1 MIVVFRSLRMRE
13 SADRALV
20 LHAMDI
26 DHSFD
31 RGVLGWR
38 VAVPEHEESRAREQ
52 LHLYESENRAPR
64 AVRPE
69 ASPRPGAA
77 VGAVGWTFVLL
88 FGYWLQSRYEFGV
101 DWAAVGRMEV
111 AAVETGQWWR
121 VITALTLHADVAHL
135 FVNIGFGAVFGS
147 LLARQIGYGLAWA
160 AILAGGATG
169 NLMNALVQQPWH
181 TSIGAST
188 AVFAALG
195 SLGAYLWTAR
205 RLIHDSWARRWTP
218 VVGAIVLL
226 AWLGTGDERTDI
238 VAHLT
243 GFLAGFAIGALLGR
257 IFQPGPADRLRQGL
271 FGGLALTCVIVAWAF
286 ALV

>member
-1 MIVVFRSLRMRE
+1 MVVIYRSLRMRE

-26 DHSFD
+26 DHALD

-38 VAVPEHEESRAREQ
+38 VSVPAHEESRAREQ
-52 LHLYESENRAPR
+52 LYLYETENRVARPTPVDTAPR
-64 AVRPE
+64 PDA
-69 ASPRPGAA
+69 AAGAI
-77 VGAVGWTFVLL
+77 GWTFVLL
-88 FGYWLQSRYEFGV
+88 IAFWLQSRHQFGI
-101 DWAAVGRMEV
+101 DWLAAGRLDV
-111 AAVETGQWWR
+111 AAINGGEWWR
-121 VITALTLHADVAHL
+121 AITALTLHADVAHL

-147 LLARQIGYGLAWA
+147 LLARQIGVGLAWLM
-160 AILAGGATG
+160 ILIGGMAG
-169 NLMNALVQQPWH
+169 NLMNALVQKPWH
-181 TSIGAST
+181 TAIGAST

-195 SLGAYLWTAR
+195 LLGAYLWTGR

-243 GFLAGFAIGALLGR
+243 GFLAGFALGALLGR
-257 IFQPGPADRLRQGL
+257 VVTPGPPDPMRQGIL
-271 FGGLALTCVIVAWAF
+271 GGFALLCVILAWALAL
-286 ALV
+286 

>member
-26 DHSFD
+26 DHSLD
-31 RGVLGWR
+31 RGIVGWR
-38 VAVPEHEESRAREQ
+38 VAVPEHEESRALEQ
-52 LHLYESENRAPR
+52 LHLYETENRAARSLP
-64 AVRPE
+64 VDE
-69 ASPRPGAA
+69 SPRPNAAAGAI
-77 VGAVGWTFVLL
+77 GWTFVLL
-88 FGYWLQSRYEFGV
+88 FGFWLQSRHQFGI
-101 DWAAVGRMEV
+101 DWLAAGRMDV
-111 AAVETGQWWR
+111 AAIRSGEWWR
-121 VITALTLHADVAHL
+121 AVTALTLHADVAHL

-147 LLARQIGYGLAWA
+147 LLVRQVGVGLAWLMVL
-160 AILAGGATG
+160 IGGTAG
-169 NLMNALVQQPWH
+169 NLMNAFVQKPWH

-195 SLGAYLWTAR
+195 LLGAYLWTGR

-243 GFLAGFAIGALLGR
+243 GFLAGFAIGAVLGR
-257 IFQPGPADRLRQGL
+257 VIKPGPPDPVLQAWL
-271 FGGLALTCVIVAWAF
+271 GGLAISCVILAWLF
-286 ALV
+286 AV